1 MESQSK
7 MYVGFDIGGTKTS
20 VAYRHGDA
28 DAEHIIRFSTHGA
41 NYHRANASQVIGVI
55 AASLARIREEAHSDA
70 IIYSVA
76 GVAGAGRSA
85 ILNELNQGFVTARTN
100 PFDRFEAHSDA
111 VIALE
116 GAFSGRAG
124 TILIAGTGS
133 GIFANTDTGDFLRAG
148 GWGARLGDPGSG
160 EQIGRRAARAI
171 CMALDGG
178 KSTLLSEFLSEIV
191 SEPLTVE
198 LAITD
203 RDGMIAAVNDE
214 NLRFSTLAP
223 FVFEAAENGD
233 EVAIKILR
241 TEASELAREAR
252 MVLDQL
258 DHSRLAFMGG
268 LCQNPL
274 YRSLLEEALT
284 SENPNVEFTD
294 PDHPPEI
301 GALRLAEA
309 LSGTDV

>member
-20 VAYRHGDA
+20 VAYRHRDA

-100 PFDRFEAHSDA
+100 PLDRFEAHSDA

-178 KSTLLSEFLSEIV
+178 KSTSLSEIL
-191 SEPLTVE
+191 SERLTVE
-198 LAITD
+198 LEITD

-214 NLRFSTLAP
+214 NLKFSTLAP

-233 EVAIKILR
+233 EVAIEILR
-241 TEASELAREAR
+241 TEATELAREAGL
-252 MVLDQL
+252 VLDQL
-258 DHSRLAFMGG
+258 DNSRLAFMGG

-274 YRSLLEEALT
+274 YRSLLEKALT
-284 SENPNVEFTD
+284 TENPNVEFTD

>member
-20 VAYRHGDA
+20 VAYRHRDA

-100 PFDRFEAHSDA
+100 PLDRFEAHSDA

-160 EQIGRRAARAI
+160 EQIGRRAVRAI

-178 KSTLLSEFLSEIV
+178 KSTSLSEIL
-191 SEPLTVE
+191 SERLTVE
-198 LAITD
+198 LEITD

-214 NLRFSTLAP
+214 NLKFSTLAP

-233 EVAIKILR
+233 EVAIEILR
-241 TEASELAREAR
+241 TEATELAREAGL
-252 MVLDQL
+252 VLDQL
-258 DHSRLAFMGG
+258 DNSRLAFMGG

-274 YRSLLEEALT
+274 YRSLLEKALT
-284 SENPNVEFTD
+284 TENPNVEFTD